1 MILLPFFPIAK
12 WHNYKRGNRPMPRQG
27 SQFQLTKKEFD
38 NLKSQFAMSKIGLGI
53 GSGMFKVAMCDLE
66 KKNTKLSGLH
76 S

>member
-1 MILLPFFPIAK
+1 
-12 WHNYKRGNRPMPRQG
+12 MPRQG